1 MAVVGGPFA
10 VRGNQIVSKPFVY
23 RRFLATVRSYYQVL
37 GVSQDASAAEI
48 KRAYYD
54 QAKSQH
60 PDLHGSNS
68 DFIAISNAYN
78 TLKDQE
84 KRKQYDSN
92 LLYPETVVENSFDGT
107 NIEFASKL
115 QIETNIVMLVTST
128 IIMGALYM
136 CMTEK
141 VVLVK
146 AYWDPTLGGWAMLAE
161 DQLAPSADE
170 YRRCFPEAE
179 VSVITTQDVPKKQ
192 TVPAQV
198 YKQSSGAVFAN
209 GRECKRPWWWWPR
222 QRESFA
228 HGAPDDTR
236 EACPDRAGCNIQGKF
251 SKEGMDYTSSC
262 QPSQKP
268 GEADAQCNLSVEQ
281 TCEEQRR
288 HSEHGSSTSSATLLH
303 CQAGLGVR
311 APLSEQESNDAR
323 MTLERNLG
331 VHETPSTSSH
341 AQNLDTTKQF
351 DH

>member
-10 VRGNQIVSKPFVY
+10 VRGNQIVSKPFAY

-68 DFIAISNAYN
+68 DFIAISDAYN

-107 NIEFASKL
+107 NDEFASKL
-115 QIETNIVMLVTST
+115 QTETNIVLLVAST

-141 VVLVK
+141 VILVK
-146 AYWDPTLGGWAMLAE
+146 AYWDPALGGWAMLAE

-170 YRRCFPEAE
+170 YRRCFPKVQ
-179 VSVITTQDVPKKQ
+179 VSVITTQDVPRKQ
-192 TVPAQV
+192 TVPALV

-209 GRECKRPWWWWPR
+209 GRECKWPR
-222 QRESFA
+222 WWRAWQRESFA

-236 EACPDRAGCNIQGKF
+236 EACPDRADIQGKF
-251 SKEGMDYTSSC
+251 SKEGMDYTSTC

-268 GEADAQCNLSVEQ
+268 GEADAQCNLSAEQ
-281 TCEEQRR
+281 ACEEQRE
-288 HSEHGSSTSSATLLH
+288 HSEPGASTSSAALPH
-303 CQAGLGVR
+303 HRAGLGVR
-311 APLSEQESNDAR
+311 ASLSEQESHDAR
-323 MTLERNLG
+323 MTLEGNLG
-331 VHETPSTSSH
+331 VHETLSTSSH
-341 AQNLDTTKQF
+341 AQNLDTTEQL